1 MVAFQTEID
10 WEGGDF
16 DSVILIL
23 VLLPKGQMSGN
34 GCLRPEG
41 ATTDWDWTKLG
52 RNFSV
57 HSNILSQNK
66 TLHVLLIK
74 LGSNCLDPNLRD
86 HKSNQGALQWGEVTS

>member
-1 MVAFQTEID
+1 MVAFQAEMD

-41 ATTDWDWTKLG
+41 ATTD
-52 RNFSV
+52 
-57 HSNILSQNK
+57 
-66 TLHVLLIK
+66 
-74 LGSNCLDPNLRD
+74 
-86 HKSNQGALQWGEVTS
+86 